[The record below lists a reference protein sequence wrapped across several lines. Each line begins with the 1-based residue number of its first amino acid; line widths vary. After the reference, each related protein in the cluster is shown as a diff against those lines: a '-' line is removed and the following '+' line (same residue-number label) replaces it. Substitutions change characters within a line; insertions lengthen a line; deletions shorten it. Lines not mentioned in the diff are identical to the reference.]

1 MSHSENATV
10 RIDDCE
16 LDSIE
21 VDLIYPD
28 VIRDSKIY
36 YIRQDGTGQRA
47 RIPLKYGTTQFGQ
60 HWTEIKLSDMQLHV
74 ALPTSLAM
82 NTGKIGVRRCWPY
95 ITNGN
100 TSLKST
106 LRRAF

>member
-1 MSHSENATV
+1 MSHSENTTV

-60 HWTEIKLSDMQLHV
+60 HWTRNQIIRYAIACRVAHV
-74 ALPTSLAM
+74 VGNEYWKDRGKKVLAIY
-82 NTGKIGVRRCWPY
+82 NEW
-95 ITNGN
+95 
-100 TSLKST
+100 
-106 LRRAF
+106 